1 MHILHLTTHIH
12 LLIRRCVPSVSLPT
26 SVLITQNERLQC
38 VPSDVYRYTL
48 LPSTLRWT
56 YSYLGLYHCLIVLLM
71 MAIQVMICSTTQNVL
86 ISATLSAFLL
96 LSNAFVPI
104 ALHQYFHIFI
114 WLDTLYTVHRSLYVP
129 VNPCLSC
136 VLSMYLPTILMVSV
150 YSVRSL
156 R

>member
-1 MHILHLTTHIH
+1 
-12 LLIRRCVPSVSLPT
+12 
-26 SVLITQNERLQC
+26 
-38 VPSDVYRYTL
+38 
-48 LPSTLRWT
+48 
-56 YSYLGLYHCLIVLLM
+56 

-114 WLDTLYTVHRSLYVP
+114 LSDTLYTVHRSLYVP

-156 R
+156 RSVILQWLGLLQLRERQIVLHTAISLEILVVSVPLVYVPLHLWISLHHAVH